1 MFCKK
6 CGNEIQTGQ
15 KFCIRCGTLVSTDVK
30 ETVKPQKKET
40 QVKEKVAKE
49 QNTVKK
55 TKMPKIPKEPKKPQ
69 NKGKLAL
76 MIVVALILV
85 GIISLTVVVII
96 KSIGIGNEYQSSVAK
111 ITKLDLKSDTLKQ
124 ELVNLQE
131 KWKKTTIIDFGKKS
145 EVIEEIDSL
154 YDKYEKA
161 DRALAEYQVQLEE
174 CENSKEIYDLN
185 GKVDSYKEYVKIMET
200 CQKDIQERNYD
211 ATEADMSKLMN
222 SKDKVVKD
230 NNKYIDKKVN
240 KFKSSGF
247 YSDSRLSDIVDD
259 INSLKDEEV
268 YNQIAEK
275 ISEASETVSELKAE
289 EYAIQQEQEEEDR
302 AAINDLVFSYLHDF
316 VEAMWYNDFSMIS
329 SYLWENSSIYN
340 YQLDYVSNGW
350 SKFGVYDEDFID
362 ATIKSINF
370 SDSSKAVIKTKEKY
384 RVEKTDNS
392 SKYVT
397 QDVRYEAIKEYGRWY
412 LTEIKLL

>member
-15 KFCIRCGTLVSTDVK
+15 KFCIRCGTPVSTDVK

-211 ATEADMSKLMN
+211 ATEADMSKLMT

-350 SKFGVYDEDFID
+350 SKFGIYDEDFID

-370 SDSSKAVIKTKEKY
+370 SDSSKAVIETKEKY